1 MILEKRATFSNL
13 WLAAA
18 FIAPQI
24 LLVFIF
30 FYWPSG
36 EALYWAVTLE
46 PPFGGSNEWV
56 GWLEFRDGLLRPEIL
71 GLGARLADLR
81 GRRDA

>member
-1 MILEKRATFSNL
+1 MEKRATFSNL

-30 FYWPSG
+30 FDWPSG

-46 PPFGGSNEWV
+46 PPFGGSNQWV
-56 GWLEFRDGLLRPEIL
+56 GCLNFETVFSDPKYWGSVRVS
-71 GLGARLADLR
+71 
-81 GRRDA
+81 